1 MYINK
6 PFFLF
11 VKLSLSLGYLK
22 HWSTV
27 IDTEVPCHKL
37 TVSLPSQRESSVLHY
52 KIAMTN
58 CTAPKRNKENNFQP
72 NFGEH
77 SQLTARIILHLF
89 LASKGSK
96 PKEYAFINET

>member
-1 MYINK
+1 MYNSVSKIIRHRVLYTMYYNHK
-6 PFFLF
+6 IITTHYNLSFSLSNFLF
-11 VKLSLSLGYLK
+11 LK

-58 CTAPKRNKENNFQP
+58 CTAPIGFEEK
-72 NFGEH
+72 
-77 SQLTARIILHLF
+77 
-89 LASKGSK
+89 
-96 PKEYAFINET
+96 